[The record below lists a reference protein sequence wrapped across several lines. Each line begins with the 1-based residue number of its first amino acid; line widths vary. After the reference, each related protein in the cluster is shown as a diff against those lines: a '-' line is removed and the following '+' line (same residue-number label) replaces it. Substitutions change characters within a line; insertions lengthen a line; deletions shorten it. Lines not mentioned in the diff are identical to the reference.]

1 MNLDQIEEIALLAG
15 KHGISVVVNFQRRN
29 EPIHWEIRELIAA
42 RPEDLLSVNGYY
54 MKGLRHIGVTMVDTL
69 SYLCGYPEAVLAYNR
84 VFNQEAGEHSYEF
97 VLYYPGFN
105 ATVKTIDAERFLYNY
120 HIFEIDLLFADRRK
134 TLVDISQAVRETS
147 VSDYAYSGIKVMNDR
162 EACYRETG
170 YKYSMRDAAEYI
182 YKVTAGRTPH
192 TVNTPWSSFNNL
204 LILNAVIESFERGS
218 VKLPFEE
225 GLWKK

>member
-1 MNLDQIEEIALLAG
+1 M
-15 KHGISVVVNFQRRN
+15 
-29 EPIHWEIRELIAA
+29 
-42 RPEDLLSVNGYY
+42 
-54 MKGLRHIGVTMVDTL
+54 
-69 SYLCGYPEAVLAYNR
+69 
-84 VFNQEAGEHSYEF
+84 
-97 VLYYPGFN
+97 
-105 ATVKTIDAERFLYNY
+105 
-120 HIFEIDLLFADRRK
+120 
-134 TLVDISQAVRETS
+134 VDISQAVRETS